1 MPTTTQQRLDE
12 AEIALHKL
20 RIGAAAVSFGY
31 GDQQATY
38 TKAELGDLKRY
49 VAELKAQLS
58 GRGVVRNRVRYG
70 VPD

>member
-1 MPTTTQQRLDE
+1 MPTTQQRLDE
-12 AEIALHKL
+12 AETALHKL
-20 RIGAAAVSFGY
+20 RIGAASVSLGY
-31 GDQQATY
+31 GDRQVTY